1 MDDSVVCI
9 MCMYVYVPV
18 YQGMCVSE
26 CVCVYRRLNGMS
38 YHVTHAHTPTQYG
51 DHGELH
57 TRH

>member
-1 MDDSVVCI
+1 MVCI